1 MFYGAHA
8 STDISY
14 TIIHINLQTSNTA
27 LFLLFELAKH
37 PEIQERL
44 YREIKSV
51 VEEGK
56 HPTWEDIQNM
66 KLVRNC
72 VKETMR
78 LYLPIGILLRVL
90 KEDAVFNGY
99 QVPAGV
105 STTLYLNYYY
115 IITFKFNILLGIYL
129 N

>member
-1 MFYGAHA
+1 MPQLIYA
-8 STDISY
+8 
-14 TIIHINLQTSNTA
+14 IIHINLQTSNTA

-37 PEIQERL
+37 PEIQERR

-105 STTLYLNYYY
+105 SITL
-115 IITFKFNILLGIYL
+115 
-129 N
+129 

>member
-1 MFYGAHA
+1 MALIYAC
-8 STDISY
+8 
-14 TIIHINLQTSNTA
+14 TIHIINLQTSNTA
-27 LFLLFELAKH
+27 MFLLFELAKH

-44 YREIKSV
+44 YREIKLM

-72 VKETMR
+72 IKETMR
-78 LYLPIGILLRVL
+78 LYLPAGLLPRVL
-90 KEDAVFNGY
+90 MEDAVFNGY

-105 STTLYLNYYY
+105 STLYTD
-115 IITFKFNILLGIYL
+115 I
-129 N
+129 

>member
-1 MFYGAHA
+1 M
-8 STDISY
+8 
-14 TIIHINLQTSNTA
+14 QTSNTA

-44 YREIKSV
+44 HREIKSV

-56 HPTWEDIQNM
+56 HPSWEDIQKM

-72 VKETMR
+72 IKETMR
-78 LYLPIGILLRVL
+78 LYLPVGVLLRVL
-90 KEDAVFNGY
+90 MEDTVFYGY

-105 STTLYLNYYY
+105 STLY
-115 IITFKFNILLGIYL
+115 IILGIICIEL
-129 N
+129 AALEHLIG

>member
-1 MFYGAHA
+1 M
-8 STDISY
+8 
-14 TIIHINLQTSNTA
+14 
-27 LFLLFELAKH
+27 AKH

-44 YREIKSV
+44 YREIKSI

-72 VKETMR
+72 IKETLR
-78 LYLPIGILLRVL
+78 LYVPIGLMPRVL
-90 KEDAVFNGY
+90 NEDAVLNGY

-105 STTLYLNYYY
+105 SS
-115 IITFKFNILLGIYL
+115 
-129 N
+129 